1 MSRMDYDT
9 LDQAY
14 FDRFGDWFPNMS
26 FMADSDEEIMQKM
39 KDCLDRNTSAEE
51 LYNLSYADNIKY

>member
-1 MSRMDYDT
+1 MDYDT

-14 FDRFGDWFPNMS
+14 FEKFGDWFPNMS

-39 KDCLDRNTSAEE
+39 GECLDKGIPAKE
-51 LYNLSYADNIKY
+51 LYNLSYAEDIKY